1 VGRRRGGLT
10 PAGSKDFRQEKEGQ
24 IRQGISITR
33 SEELISQQEE
43 RAAMRTNVSALA
55 DLILR
60 MGAGFQGGR
69 TALKDSL
76 CVLVHTGNMSEQ
88 LTKDLTDFV
97 SACRYAGPDGL
108 DTLKAEAWEL
118 YRRILE
124 EK

>member
-1 VGRRRGGLT
+1 MVRAKCAHLLEWKSKFGIGR
-10 PAGSKDFRQEKEGQ
+10 A
-24 IRQGISITR
+24 
-33 SEELISQQEE
+33 
-43 RAAMRTNVSALA
+43 
-55 DLILR
+55 
-60 MGAGFQGGR
+60 
-69 TALKDSL
+69 ALKDSL